1 MLTTHRR
8 LHSATQSLERKITM
22 VTNTPNTA
30 KEYKYEDTDLVT
42 VLHGLG
48 RVLPTSHHLVD
59 DYEFTGGIA
68 RNVPWSIAKWWVSGT
83 RADGKK
89 PHGRVYVK
97 ILPNDATE
105 YECYRE
111 VGVTSEGMAK
121 LVTQLAGANPKNLF
135 GQLGGQ
141 GGRDLA
147 DALKRNLKRKKGK

>member
-105 YECYRE
+105 YECYKE
-111 VGVTSEGMAK
+111 AGITSGDMER
-121 LVTQLAGANPKNLF
+121 LVTQLAGANPKDLVEK
-135 GQLGGQ
+135 LGGK
-141 GGRDLA
+141 GARDLA
-147 DALKRNLKRKKGK
+147 AAFKKKLDEK

>member
-1 MLTTHRR
+1 
-8 LHSATQSLERKITM
+8 M

-105 YECYRE
+105 YECYKAA
-111 VGVTSEGMAK
+111 GTTSEDMAK
-121 LVTQLAGANPKNLF
+121 LVTQLAGANPKDLVE
-135 GQLGGQ
+135 QLGVKGA
-141 GGRDLA
+141 RDLA
-147 DALKRNLKRKKGK
+147 EALKKYLDER